1 MYHYPPFEQ
10 LRPEWQC
17 LMTKHYCAKKHANSE
32 VQKPTDVCIFLL
44 PSIIFADLL
53 AT

>member
-1 MYHYPPFEQ
+1 MAMFNDQ
-10 LRPEWQC
+10 TLLR
-17 LMTKHYCAKKHANSE
+17 KKHANSE